1 MQNGYRVVQCV
12 GKAGESKMDR
22 RLLAEKYEIQRR
34 SLVEATNDI
43 KEKIKKFQNEC
54 VELESKEKEL
64 QKILEISGCKS

>member
-34 SLVEATNDI
+34 SLVEATNGI
-43 KEKIKKFQNEC
+43 KEKIKK
-54 VELESKEKEL
+54 L
-64 QKILEISGCKS
+64 IL

>member
-1 MQNGYRVVQCV
+1 
-12 GKAGESKMDR
+12 MDR

-34 SLVEATNDI
+34 SLVEATNGI
-43 KEKIKKFQNEC
+43 KEKIKKLQNEC